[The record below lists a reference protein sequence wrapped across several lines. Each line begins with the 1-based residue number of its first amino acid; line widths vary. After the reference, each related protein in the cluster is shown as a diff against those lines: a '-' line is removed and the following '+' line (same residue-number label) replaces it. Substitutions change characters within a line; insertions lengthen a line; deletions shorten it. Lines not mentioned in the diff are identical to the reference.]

1 MHLMF
6 LLGRR
11 TGQVLEASI
20 ENGNPEDRHTVA
32 LHKPGEGETLRHM
45 PREISNVTWFFLR
58 QEGSNSC
65 EITGRRRRSVV
76 PGKGLEVSM
85 YAFTGKP
92 ATLIKATTTP
102 KDSLITITP
111 LPVMI

>member
-45 PREISNVTWFFLR
+45 PREISNGVVSCSTMVC
-58 QEGSNSC
+58 SNN
-65 EITGRRRRSVV
+65 G
-76 PGKGLEVSM
+76 
-85 YAFTGKP
+85 
-92 ATLIKATTTP
+92 
-102 KDSLITITP
+102 D
-111 LPVMI
+111 